1 MTKDMAFTE
10 RHYLSLRYIH
20 EDCWA
25 GDSFRGQALGK
36 LKGAYEDD
44 FAQLVW
50 SSRGKVVDY
59 QEVHF
64 Y

>member
-44 FAQLVW
+44 FAQLV
-50 SSRGKVVDY
+50 
-59 QEVHF
+59 
-64 Y
+64 